1 MSVIQKIALAV
12 LIIGGLNW
20 GLIGFFDF
28 NLVVFIFDG
37 MSPIISRVIYALVGI
52 ASITTLVGKVIDMV
66 FTPVFILLVQ

>member
-28 NLVVFIFDG
+28 NLVGFIFDG
-37 MSPIISRVIYALVGI
+37 MTPIISRVIYALVGI
-52 ASITTLVGKVIDMV
+52 AALWMIFYWAMYRPFRHID
-66 FTPVFILLVQ
+66 